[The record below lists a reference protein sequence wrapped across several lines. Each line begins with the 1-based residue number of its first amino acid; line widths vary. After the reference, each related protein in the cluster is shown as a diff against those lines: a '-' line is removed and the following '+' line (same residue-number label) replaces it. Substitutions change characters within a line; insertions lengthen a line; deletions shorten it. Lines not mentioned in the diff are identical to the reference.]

1 MTEPL
6 VHPTRLLRW
15 VAVLARWSLGL
26 LLAIFLL
33 LTLAWGTLHG
43 WIVPRIGEYRSF
55 IEARAEQALGVPVR
69 LGAISA
75 RTEGFIPTFE
85 LGDVVLLDAQGR
97 QALRLPQVVVAIS
110 PRSLLS
116 RGFEQLFIQGP
127 QVDVRRTADGRI
139 WVAGLDV
146 SAAGEGVARPTGC
159 SRSPR

>member
-1 MTEPL
+1 M
-6 VHPTRLLRW
+6 
-15 VAVLARWSLGL
+15 
-26 LLAIFLL
+26 
-33 LTLAWGTLHG
+33 
-43 WIVPRIGEYRSF
+43 PRIGEYRSF

-139 WVAGLDV
+139 SV
-146 SAAGEGVARPTGC
+146 SYTHLTLP
-159 SRSPR
+159 RSDLW